1 MQQLAR
7 AGAISTFVLRLNAT
21 AVGPF
26 AGMLVPPPHTHT
38 TTTTHPSLTSTGQ
51 VSLAVA
57 AAYVTITTVITRN
70 EYD

>member
-26 AGMLVPPPHTHT
+26 AGMLVPPPPTHT
-38 TTTTHPSLTSTGQ
+38 TTTHPFLTSTGQ
-51 VSLAVA
+51 VSLALA

>member
-21 AVGPF
+21 AVGLF
-26 AGMLVPPPHTHT
+26 AGMLVPPPPPH

-51 VSLAVA
+51 VSLALA